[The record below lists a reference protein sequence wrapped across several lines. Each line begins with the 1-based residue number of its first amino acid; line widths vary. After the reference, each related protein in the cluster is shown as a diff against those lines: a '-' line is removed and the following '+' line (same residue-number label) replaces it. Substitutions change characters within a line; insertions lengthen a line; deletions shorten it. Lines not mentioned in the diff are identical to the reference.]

1 MGKKFRYIYGPVPS
15 WRLGRSLGI
24 DPISAKGKVCS
35 FDCIYCQIGA
45 TKVKTDKRSIYVATP
60 QIIEELDSLPQCE
73 IDYITFA
80 GAGEPTLAENIGSM
94 IRGIKRIRKEK
105 IAVLTNTSLLNKEEV
120 RKDLLDADFVVAKL
134 DAVSQDLFKLINQP
148 VDSITIEEIIHGIIK
163 FREMY
168 KGRFAL
174 QIMLIEQN
182 KNYAHDI
189 SQIAKHINP
198 DEIQINTPLRPC
210 GVKPLSKSELG
221 EIENYFTGLNTV
233 SVYKAEHGEVEPIS
247 SKDTLRRRGKKI

>member
-1 MGKKFRYIYGPVPS
+1 
-15 WRLGRSLGI
+15 
-24 DPISAKGKVCS
+24 
-35 FDCIYCQIGA
+35 
-45 TKVKTDKRSIYVATP
+45 
-60 QIIEELDSLPQCE
+60 
-73 IDYITFA
+73 
-80 GAGEPTLAENIGSM
+80 
-94 IRGIKRIRKEK
+94 
-105 IAVLTNTSLLNKEEV
+105 
-120 RKDLLDADFVVAKL
+120 
-134 DAVSQDLFKLINQP
+134 
-148 VDSITIEEIIHGIIK
+148 
-163 FREMY
+163 MY